1 MFYAEY
7 LPWGTNSISYE
18 DTLMRFET
26 KRERDEMVER
36 LNSMGK
42 AVAMH
47 NGCVAQAVTTREIA
61 HRYNLK
67 DFYGDRCREVYGLKT
82 CDNKH
87 FFEIHHRVNYRF

>member
-7 LPWGTNSISYE
+7 LPWGTNSISDG

-26 KRERDEMVER
+26 RRERDEMVER
-36 LNSMGK
+36 LGATTQS
-42 AVAMH
+42 
-47 NGCVAQAVTTREIA
+47 VTTREVA

-67 DFYGDRCREVYGLKT
+67 DFYSDRCHEVYGLTT

-87 FFEIHHRVNYRF
+87 FFEIPHRVNYRH

>member
-7 LPWGTNSISYE
+7 SPWGTNTISYE

-26 KRERDEMVER
+26 RRERDEMVER
-36 LNSMGK
+36 LNSM
-42 AVAMH
+42 
-47 NGCVAQAVTTREIA
+47 AQAVTTREIA

>member
-36 LNSMGK
+36 LNSM
-42 AVAMH
+42 
-47 NGCVAQAVTTREIA
+47 AQAVTTREIA

>member
-7 LPWGTNSISYE
+7 LPWGTNSISDG

-26 KRERDEMVER
+26 RRERDEMVER
-36 LNSMGK
+36 LS
-42 AVAMH
+42 ATT
-47 NGCVAQAVTTREIA
+47 QAVTTREVA

-67 DFYGDRCREVYGLKT
+67 DFYSDRCREVYGLTT

-87 FFEIHHRVNYRF
+87 FFEIPHRVNYRH

>member
-47 NGCVAQAVTTREIA
+47 EGCVAQAVTTREIA

-67 DFYGDRCREVYGLKT
+67 DFYGARCREVYGLKT

>member
-7 LPWGTNSISYE
+7 LPWGANSISDG

-26 KRERDEMVER
+26 RRERDEMVER
-36 LNSMGK
+36 LSYTT
-42 AVAMH
+42 
-47 NGCVAQAVTTREIA
+47 QAVTTREVA

-67 DFYGDRCREVYGLKT
+67 DFYSDRCREVYGLTT

-87 FFEIHHRVNYRF
+87 FFEIPHRVNYRY

>member
-42 AVAMH
+42 AV
-47 NGCVAQAVTTREIA
+47 TTREID

-67 DFYGDRCREVYGLKT
+67 DFYGDRCREVYGLK
-82 CDNKH
+82 
-87 FFEIHHRVNYRF
+87 